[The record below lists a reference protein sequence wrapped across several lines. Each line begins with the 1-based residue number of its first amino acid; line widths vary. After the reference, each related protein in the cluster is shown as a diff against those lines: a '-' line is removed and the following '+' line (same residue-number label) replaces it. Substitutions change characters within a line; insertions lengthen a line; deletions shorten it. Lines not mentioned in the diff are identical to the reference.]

1 MLFDGEGFKIM
12 NITISS
18 DFWLKLLW
26 FFIAVVSGIM
36 VGWILTFLNK
46 ELFRRIRKKTTS
58 IHIAYLERV
67 IAILIVLGITVLV
80 FSALDGTSSVWKTM
94 LGGTAVLSAVA
105 AFAGQDIIKDLLAGL
120 MISIQKPFEIG
131 DRIELEDGTAGVVE
145 DMTSR
150 HVVLIRIDTLRIV
163 IPNSRINTMILQNY
177 SFHRPTRAVHFK
189 FSVGYNSD
197 MALVKRVIARAV
209 EESDYSVPGKTD
221 AEGKPAYGGVY
232 FLSFADSALIM
243 GVTVYYEKNF
253 PTELIIND
261 INTRVREALIANG
274 IEIPYNYVNVITNP
288 DKPND

>member
-1 MLFDGEGFKIM
+1 M
-12 NITISS
+12 
-18 DFWLKLLW
+18 
-26 FFIAVVSGIM
+26 
-36 VGWILTFLNK
+36 
-46 ELFRRIRKKTTS
+46 
-58 IHIAYLERV
+58 

-189 FSVGYNSD
+189 FSVGYHCV
-197 MALVKRVIARAV
+197 L
-209 EESDYSVPGKTD
+209 
-221 AEGKPAYGGVY
+221 
-232 FLSFADSALIM
+232 L
-243 GVTVYYEKNF
+243 
-253 PTELIIND
+253 
-261 INTRVREALIANG
+261 
-274 IEIPYNYVNVITNP
+274 
-288 DKPND
+288 